1 MNHLQ
6 SIIIFN
12 FYLALVFSC
21 KNKEPEPI
29 PTIDATNYDEKTST
43 LEEEEI
49 SPPAD
54 VIPEQKQD
62 NNPVNSQAQEKT
74 LQEDISYHDEYNGKS
89 MIGHFIYFADAAVF
103 TPCGQKKAIPV
114 QMGTGEYLKLEKAY
128 SATVE
133 GGTPCFAEFLG
144 KVKKLPSYDGG
155 KKVDMIVVEKL
166 IEVQFYREC
175 P

>member
-1 MNHLQ
+1 MK
-6 SIIIFN
+6 
-12 FYLALVFSC
+12 FYKLLLFVLLFGTFVYSC
-21 KNKEPEPI
+21 KNKESEPI

-43 LEEEEI
+43 LEEEES
-49 SPPAD
+49 SPAAD
-54 VIPEQKQD
+54 VVPEQKQD

-74 LQEDISYHDEYNGKS
+74 LQEDISYHDEYKGKS

-166 IEVQFYREC
+166 IEVQLYREC